1 MDAAQQMFSDAAAIQ
16 KSPITESQMRDAV
29 ECLQRLDVYRDAYSD
44 AYSDLIAAL
53 SAQSGESPTSI
64 RQVVKARADGS
75 EQDLIDKLQGTLDL
89 LTGGEEL

>member
-1 MDAAQQMFSDAAAIQ
+1 MNASTEFFNDVAAIQ
-16 KSPITESQMRDAV
+16 RTPITEAQMRDAV
-29 ECLQRLDVYRDAYSD
+29 ECLQRLDVYRD

>member
-1 MDAAQQMFSDAAAIQ
+1 MNTATEFFTDAAAIQ

-29 ECLQRLDVYRDAYSD
+29 ECLQRLDVYRD

-89 LTGGEEL
+89 LTCGGEEL

>member
-1 MDAAQQMFSDAAAIQ
+1 MNTATEFFQGASEIQ
-16 KSPITESQMRDAV
+16 RTPISEAQMRDAV

-44 AYSDLIAAL
+44 LVAAL

-75 EQDLIDKLQGTLDL
+75 EKDLFDRLQGTMDL